1 MSFNKN
7 CQLQIG
13 GSDQWGNILTGVD
26 LIHKKS
32 RNRAHGVTTNLLLD
46 ESGNKFGKSE
56 VK

>member
-1 MSFNKN
+1 MLFNKN

-32 RNRAHGVTTNLLLD
+32 RNRVHGVTTDLLLD